1 MKYNHRVYLVKTSLG
16 APLNSTWSLYN
27 GDILFCEKN
36 EEVKGSSLPQEYFL
50 KEIIYGFNGK
60 EHLLKLNDNM
70 PFWKRVTSLFD
81 GPSSTNLIPMKIL
94 LRDGLLEDITRDYKI
109 KKILEEK

>member
-36 EEVKGSSLPQEYFL
+36 EEVKGDYFV

-60 EHLLKLNDNM
+60 EHLLKLNDDIPN
-70 PFWKRVTSLFD
+70 WKRVTSLFD
-81 GPSSTNLIPMKIL
+81 GPSSTNLIPMEIL
-94 LRDGLLEDITRDYKI
+94 LRDGLLEDITSDYKI
-109 KKILEEK
+109 KKILEK

>member
-16 APLNSTWSLYN
+16 APLTSTWSLYN

-36 EEVKGSSLPQEYFL
+36 DKSLSKDTEYHAT
-50 KEIIYGFNGK
+50 EILYWFNEK
-60 EHLLKLNDNM
+60 QCKLSINQNK
-70 PFWKRVTSLFD
+70 PVWRRVTSLFD
-81 GPSSTNLIPMKIL
+81 GTDLIPMKIL

-109 KKILEEK
+109 KKILEQ

>member
-16 APLNSTWSLYN
+16 VPLNSTWSLYN

-36 EEVKGSSLPQEYFL
+36 ETTKGGTFPQDYFV

-60 EHLLKLNDNM
+60 EHLLRLRDNI
-70 PFWKRVTSLFD
+70 PVWKRVTSLFD

-109 KKILEEK
+109 KKILEQ

>member
-1 MKYNHRVYLVKTSLG
+1 MKYNSRVYLVKTSLG

-27 GDILFCEKN
+27 GDILLCEKN
-36 EEVKGSSLPQEYFL
+36 DEVQGGTIPQEYFL

-60 EHLLKLNDNM
+60 ENLLKLNDNM
-70 PFWKRVTSLFD
+70 PFWKRVTSLYD
-81 GPSSTNLIPMKIL
+81 GLNLIPIKIL

-109 KKILEEK
+109 NKILEK

>member
-1 MKYNHRVYLVKTSLG
+1 MKYNNRIYLVKTELG
-16 APLNSTWSLYN
+16 APLHTTWSLYK

-36 EEVKGSSLPQEYFL
+36 ETTKGGTFPQDYFV

-60 EHLLKLNDNM
+60 QHLLKLNDDIPN
-70 PFWKRVTSLFD
+70 WKRVTSLYD
-81 GPSSTNLIPMKIL
+81 GMNLIPMKIL

-109 KKILEEK
+109 KKILEQ

>member
-1 MKYNHRVYLVKTSLG
+1 MKYNHRVYLVKTELG
-16 APLNSTWSLYN
+16 APLQSTWSLYK

-36 EEVKGSSLPQEYFL
+36 EEVKGGTFPQDYFV

-60 EHLLKLNDNM
+60 EHLLRLRDS
-70 PFWKRVTSLFD
+70 RVVSLYN
-81 GPSSTNLIPMKIL
+81 GMNLIPMSIL
-94 LRDGLLEDITRDYKI
+94 LRDGLLEDITREYKI

>member
-36 EEVKGSSLPQEYFL
+36 EGGTFPQDYFV

-60 EHLLKLNDNM
+60 ENLLKLNDNM
-70 PFWKRVTSLFD
+70 PFWKRVTSLYD
-81 GPSSTNLIPMKIL
+81 GMNLIPMQIL

-109 KKILEEK
+109 KKILEQ

>member
-36 EEVKGSSLPQEYFL
+36 EEVKGDYFV

-60 EHLLKLNDNM
+60 ENLLKLNDNM
-70 PFWKRVTSLFD
+70 PFWKRVTSLYD
-81 GPSSTNLIPMKIL
+81 GLNLIPMQIL

-109 KKILEEK
+109 KKILEK

>member
-36 EEVKGSSLPQEYFL
+36 DSTLSKDTEYHVT
-50 KEIIYGFNGK
+50 EILYWFNEK
-60 EHLLKLNDNM
+60 QSRISVNQNK
-70 PFWKRVTSLFD
+70 PVWRRVTSLLD
-81 GPSSTNLIPMKIL
+81 GNNLILIPIEIL

-109 KKILEEK
+109 EKILEK

>member
-36 EEVKGSSLPQEYFL
+36 EEVKGGYFV

-60 EHLLKLNDNM
+60 ENLLKLNDNM
-70 PFWKRVTSLFD
+70 PFWKRVTSLYD
-81 GPSSTNLIPMKIL
+81 GMNLIPMSIL

-109 KKILEEK
+109 KKILEQ

>member
-1 MKYNHRVYLVKTSLG
+1 VKTSLG

-36 EEVKGSSLPQEYFL
+36 EEVKGGSLPQEYFL

>member
-36 EEVKGSSLPQEYFL
+36 DATEGGILPQEYFL

-60 EHLLKLNDNM
+60 QHLLKLNDNI
-70 PFWKRVTSLFD
+70 PSWKRVTSLYD
-81 GPSSTNLIPMKIL
+81 GNNFNLIPMKIL